1 MQMWLRPA
9 LAILL
14 IHSTAVTSVWA
25 ALGQSAA
32 SVERDRA
39 AMGGEGQSKPGKG
52 YSIET
57 ITVAGMTVNEYVSS
71 GGIVFAVA
79 WRGIGAPDLP
89 LLFGSYFDEYR
100 EGLTALQNRKP
111 RIRRPMMLK
120 TANLVVE
127 RAGHA
132 RSMWGRAFIPTLLPA
147 TISPEDIR

>member
-1 MQMWLRPA
+1 MQIWFRTA

-14 IHSTAVTSVWA
+14 IHSTAVTSGWA
-25 ALGQSAA
+25 ALGQSVA

-39 AMGGEGQSKPGKG
+39 AMGGEGQTKPGKG

-57 ITVAGMTVNEYVSS
+57 ITVAGMTVKEYVSS

-100 EGLTALQNRKP
+100 EGLTAFQNKKP
-111 RIRRPMMLK
+111 RIRKPMVLK
-120 TANLVVE
+120 TAHMVVE

-132 RSMWGRAFIPTLLPA
+132 RSMWGRAFIPTLLPT
-147 TISPEDIR
+147 TISPEDIQ